1 MVIVAVN
8 ADKALRA
15 SQEDESPS
23 APLSDRMEMIDAL
36 YMVDFVTSFIE
47 STADELIRCLRPD
60 VYAKGPGG
68 RRGFCLS
75 ARALRQWVPAS
86 CFSTID
92 SELGSAPHC
101 SLA

>member
-60 VYAKGPGG
+60 VYAKGAGWATRVLPE
-68 RRGFCLS
+68 RES
-75 ARALRQWVPAS
+75 AEAVGARIL
-86 CFSTID
+86 FLD
-92 SELGSAPHC
+92 D
-101 SLA
+101 